1 MGKKYNQNWLP
12 INLPT
17 GEESK
22 LLHALMLADCLL
34 CTKTEWN
41 VLNTAVFSPPP
52 LFPK

>member
-1 MGKKYNQNWLP
+1 MYMGKIKVQSEVWLP

-34 CTKTEWN
+34 RTKTE
-41 VLNTAVFSPPP
+41 
-52 LFPK
+52 